1 MKCNINGRKNIIS
14 PIIPPII
21 KPTVLFLTPGNPK
34 LKTSIPPTK
43 IAITARQHRAANRKK
58 KAYSIPIVKLTISK
72 MITKPTDGTQWG
84 NS

>member
-43 IAITARQHRAANRKK
+43 IAITGAISFGMLRFLVYAKYKQWILADVKRVMNFL
-58 KAYSIPIVKLTISK
+58 SIFFEIF
-72 MITKPTDGTQWG
+72 
-84 NS
+84 